1 MNMVF
6 FFMGVQRDVKLL
18 DDTLKTVFIIKL
30 SHVIFPIVLP
40 SSNLLNGLL
49 CRKEERQ
56 GLNSGN
62 SGRLGLLHTAQD
74 GDRV

>member
-1 MNMVF
+1 MVF

-30 SHVIFPIVLP
+30 SQVIFPIMLP

-74 GDRV
+74 GDRG

>member
-1 MNMVF
+1 MSKPLCEHGF
-6 FFMGVQRDVKLL
+6 LFHGGATRCETSRYTEDC
-18 DDTLKTVFIIKL
+18 VFIIKL

-62 SGRLGLLHTAQD
+62 SG
-74 GDRV
+74 